1 MMIQA
6 ILTDIE
12 GTTSSIAFVHETLF
26 PFAREHMGAFIS
38 NHAQRG
44 DVAKLLEAA
53 RSEAG
58 LNAGDDVLEALLG
71 WMDEDKKVTP
81 LKALQGLIWENGYR
95 TGAIKG
101 HIYEDAVKGLRQWH
115 EAGIKLYVYSSGSVY
130 AQKLLFGYSEAGDL
144 TPLFSDYFDTTSG
157 HKREEVSYRTIAEKI
172 SINPGSILFLSDVAQ
187 ELDAADLAGYQTIQL
202 VRDANIVESDSHTK
216 VSSFDGIQV

>member
-1 MMIQA
+1 MIKA

-26 PFAREHMGAFIS
+26 PFARNQMASFIEE
-38 NHAQRG
+38 QRERE
-44 DVAKLLEAA
+44 DVAKHLADA
-53 RSEAG
+53 RVEAG
-58 LNAGDDVLEALLG
+58 LDANGNVLEALLG
-71 WMDEDKKVTP
+71 WMDEDKKVTS

-101 HIYEDAVKGLRQWH
+101 HIYEDAVKGLKQWH
-115 EAGIKLYVYSSGSVY
+115 EAGIKLYVYSSGSIY

-157 HKREEVSYRTIAEKI
+157 HKREEASYRTIADKI
-172 SINPGSILFLSDVAQ
+172 SIDPGSILFLSDIAQ
-187 ELDAADLAGYQTIQL
+187 ELDAADSAGYQTIQL

>member
-1 MMIQA
+1 MIKA

-12 GTTSSIAFVHETLF
+12 GATSSIAFVHETLF
-26 PFAREHMGAFIS
+26 PFARNQMASFIEE
-38 NHAQRG
+38 QRERE
-44 DVAKLLEAA
+44 DVAKHLADA
-53 RSEAG
+53 RAEAG
-58 LNAGDDVLEALLG
+58 IDAKGSVLEALLG
-71 WMDEDKKVTP
+71 WMDEDKKVTS

-101 HIYEDAVKGLRQWH
+101 HIYEDAVKGLKQWH
-115 EAGIKLYVYSSGSVY
+115 EAGIKLYVYSSGSIY

-157 HKREEVSYRTIAEKI
+157 HKREEASYRVIADKI
-172 SINPGSILFLSDVAQ
+172 SIDPGSILFLSDVAQ
-187 ELDAADLAGYQTIQL
+187 ELDAADSAGYQTIQL